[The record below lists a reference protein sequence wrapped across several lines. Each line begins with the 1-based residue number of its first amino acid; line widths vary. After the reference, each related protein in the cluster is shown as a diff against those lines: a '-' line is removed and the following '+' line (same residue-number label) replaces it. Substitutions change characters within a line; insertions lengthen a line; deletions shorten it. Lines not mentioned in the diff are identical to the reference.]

1 MIVFEIIARTLLILL
16 SLFEMALIVRAI
28 LSWIPSARTSRFAQA
43 LNMITEP
50 IVHPVRKLL
59 FKMEWV
65 RRCPIDLSVLA
76 VFILISFLERFLYY
90 FI

>member
-16 SLFEMALIVRAI
+16 SIFETVLIVRAI
-28 LSWIPSARTSRFAQA
+28 LSWIPSARTSRVAQA

-50 IVHPVRKLL
+50 VVSPVRKLL
-59 FKMEWV
+59 FKMEWA
-65 RRCPIDLSVLA
+65 RRCPIDLSVLV
-76 VFILISFLERFLYY
+76 VFILISILEKFLYY

>member
-16 SLFEMALIVRAI
+16 SLFETALVVRAI
-28 LSWIPSARTSRFAQA
+28 LSWIPSARTSRVAQV